1 MAYSCHKRRI
11 LCHFG
16 GFMQAT
22 FYKHRETLQHY
33 HRENYAK
40 LSGSAPFHFHSPIE
54 LLWVRRGSAQV
65 WIDGSRFTVQEN
77 ELAVVLSYEAHTFI
91 SEEDGEFSSLFIPVF
106 LCPEF
111 TEAVR
116 HRKIRQPVVRNPE
129 AMEQIRQAVGRLSTE
144 GLNSVGQTGWLH
156 VLLGTVL
163 GQLDFQQR
171 EEHREQDLPSRL
183 LLYIGEHFREEIS
196 AESIAQAFGYS
207 GDHLAK
213 SFRSCFRMG
222 IARYINTLRLKNAV
236 VLMRENKRSIT
247 DCALESGFGSLR
259 TFYRVFAEEFGCS
272 PREYLRRE

>member
-1 MAYSCHKRRI
+1 MA
-11 LCHFG
+11 
-16 GFMQAT
+16 
-22 FYKHRETLQHY
+22 
-33 HRENYAK
+33 AK
-40 LSGSAPFHFHSPIE
+40 ARTSAKGSADTKGTAAKKKPAAKAASGTGKKTASGSGAGKKTAAPAK
-54 LLWVRRGSAQV
+54 SAA
-65 WIDGSRFTVQEN
+65 GKKAASGK
-77 ELAVVLSYEAHTFI
+77 AA
-91 SEEDGEFSSLFIPVF
+91 P
-106 LCPEF
+106 
-111 TEAVR
+111 AVR
-116 HRKIRQPVVRNPE
+116 KRTAVVRNPE

-144 GLNSVGQTGWLH
+144 GLNSVEQTGWLH